1 MYHATFA
8 YSSKINRYEG
18 ISMGWLTI
26 LPQVVAIG
34 VVIWRKEVILA
45 LLAGIFT
52 AEFLLLFDAA
62 NTTAALAPIE
72 TIERIVSVFE
82 SPGNTKVLMFSLI
95 IGCLI
100 AYMRHSGGVTALV
113 EFMINRGVTKTKK
126 QAGLLTFFTGIVLFV
141 ESNLSVITAGI
152 LSRGIFDK
160 FGMSRERL
168 AYVIDSTSAPVCI
181 LLLLNGW
188 GAVALANMQQS
199 GLENAESAL
208 VGSIFYNFY
217 AWIALIIVLFT
228 ILTDKIHGPLKEYEK
243 AMQKKIED
251 QQAPEFEG
259 TKARFMVVPLISLI
273 SLIFVFMYW
282 TGDGV
287 IREGDGSSSIL
298 YATIIS
304 CMVAYIMMLS
314 SKMFSHVK
322 LVDIGFKGMNELL
335 PLVTIVLL
343 SLALGASLR
352 DLGTG
357 AFVAGLASDTLPL
370 ILIVPMLFLA
380 SSLMAFSTGTS
391 WGTFALMIP
400 IAVPLIQ
407 MLGLP
412 PAFVISA
419 VLGGGV
425 FGDHCSPISDTTVIS
440 SVASGC
446 DLLDHVK
453 TQLPYALIGGVL
465 AFITYFLVG
474 LVII

>member
-1 MYHATFA
+1 
-8 YSSKINRYEG
+8 
-18 ISMGWLTI
+18 MGWLTI

-34 VVIWRKEVILA
+34 VVIWRKEVIMA

-52 AEFLLLFDAA
+52 AELLLLIDDSSASA
-62 NTTAALAPIE
+62 VLAPIE
-72 TIERIVSVFE
+72 TIERIVGVFE
-82 SPGNTKVLMFSLI
+82 SPGNTRVLVFSLV

-113 EFMINRGVTKTKK
+113 EMMISKEVTRTKK

-188 GAVALANMQQS
+188 GAVALANLQQS
-199 GLENAESAL
+199 ALENAEAVL
-208 VGSIFYNFY
+208 VESIFYNFY
-217 AWIALIIVLFT
+217 AWVALIIVLFT
-228 ILTDKIHGPLKEYEK
+228 IMTDKIHGPLKHYEK
-243 AMQKKIED
+243 AMQQKVENE
-251 QQAPEFEG
+251 QAPEFEG
-259 TKARFMVVPLISLI
+259 TKARYMIVPLISLI
-273 SLIFVFMYW
+273 GLIFAFMYW
-282 TGDGV
+282 TGNGV
-287 IREGDGSSSIL
+287 IREGDGSQSIL

-304 CMVAYIMMLS
+304 CLVAYVMMLTS
-314 SKMFSHVK
+314 GRFTHIK
-322 LVDIGFKGMNELL
+322 LVEIGFKGMNELL
-335 PLVTIVLL
+335 QLVTIVLL

-357 AFVAGLASDTLPL
+357 AFVAGLASENLPL

-380 SSLMAFSTGTS
+380 SSLMAFTTGTS

-400 IAVPLIQ
+400 IGVPLIQ

-440 SVASGC
+440 SLAAGC

-453 TQLPYALIGGVL
+453 TQLPYALLGGGITFVAYILTGLFVL
-465 AFITYFLVG
+465 
-474 LVII
+474 

>member
-1 MYHATFA
+1 
-8 YSSKINRYEG
+8 
-18 ISMGWLTI
+18 MGWLTI
-26 LPQVVAIG
+26 LPQIVAIG
-34 VVIWRKEVILA
+34 VVIWRKEVIMA

-52 AEFLLLFDAA
+52 AELLLLVDASGS
-62 NTTAALAPIE
+62 TALLAPIE
-72 TIERIVSVFE
+72 TIERIVGVFE
-82 SPGNTKVLMFSLI
+82 SPSNTRVLMFSLV

-113 EFMINRGVTKTKK
+113 EMMINKGVTKNKK

-199 GLENAESAL
+199 GLENPEAAL

-228 ILTDKIHGPLKEYEK
+228 IMTDKIHGPLKQYEK
-243 AMQKKIED
+243 AMQQKVKTE
-251 QQAPEFEG
+251 QAPEFEG
-259 TKARFMVVPLISLI
+259 SKARFMIVPLITLI
-273 SLIFVFMYW
+273 GFIFAFMYW

-287 IREGDGSSSIL
+287 IRNGDGSQSIL

-304 CMVAYIMMLS
+304 CLVAYVMMLTS
-314 SKMFSHVK
+314 GRFSHIE
-322 LVDIGFKGMNELL
+322 LVGIGFKGMNELL
-335 PLVTIVLL
+335 QLVTIVLL

-357 AFVAGLASDTLPL
+357 AFVAGLASENLPM

-380 SSLMAFSTGTS
+380 SSLMAFTTGTS

-400 IAVPLIQ
+400 IGVPLIQ

-440 SVASGC
+440 SLAAGC

-453 TQLPYALIGGVL
+453 TQLPYALLGGGL
-465 AFITYFLVG
+465 TFIVYILVG
-474 LVII
+474 LFIL

>member
-1 MYHATFA
+1 
-8 YSSKINRYEG
+8 
-18 ISMGWLTI
+18 MGWLTI

-52 AEFLLLFDAA
+52 AELLLLFDVSSSAA
-62 NTTAALAPIE
+62 ILAPIE

-82 SPGNTKVLMFSLI
+82 SPGNTRVLIFSLV

-113 EFMINRGVTKTKK
+113 EMMINKGVTRTKK

-208 VGSIFYNFY
+208 VGSIFFNFY

-228 ILTDKIHGPLKEYEK
+228 IMTDKIHGPLKHYEV
-243 AMQKKIED
+243 AMQKKAE
-251 QQAPEFEG
+251 QEQAPEFEG
-259 TKARFMVVPLISLI
+259 TKARYMIVPLVSLI
-273 SLIFVFMYW
+273 GLIFAFMYW

-287 IREGDGSSSIL
+287 IRNGDGSQSIL
-298 YATIIS
+298 YATILS
-304 CMVAYIMMLS
+304 CIIAYIMMLS
-314 SKMFSHVK
+314 SGKFTHLK
-322 LVDIGFKGMNELL
+322 LVEIGFKGMNELL
-335 PLVTIVLL
+335 QLVTIVLL

-357 AFVAGLASDTLPL
+357 AFVAGLASENLPL

-380 SSLMAFSTGTS
+380 SSLMAFTTGTS

-400 IAVPLIQ
+400 IGVPLIQ

-440 SVASGC
+440 SLAAGC

-453 TQLPYALIGGVL
+453 TQLPYALIGGGIT
-465 AFITYFLVG
+465 FIVYIITG
-474 LVII
+474 LFVI